1 MFSTCCFQGKNNML
15 ISFPTADSYSASY
28 TIAIITQSLPLSPT
42 QYYNPIPLMLHTHKW
57 SQTYPNM
64 PKTSI
69 EPWFHI

>member
-1 MFSTCCFQGKNNML
+1 ML

-28 TIAIITQSLPLSPT
+28 TIAIIIQSLPLSPT
-42 QYYNPIPLMLHTHKW
+42 QYYNPIPLMLHIHKW

-69 EPWFHI
+69 DSIEPWFHI